1 MSSSRHLNCQDCA
14 FSHCFFLN
22 IENIYQSAR
31 NLFICPL
38 IVMYRP
44 VREANNYQI
53 IFSNYVINIYDA
65 AYLRLGLCFCVL
77 Q

>member
-1 MSSSRHLNCQDCA
+1 MSSSRHLNCQDYACSL
-14 FSHCFFLN
+14 FSLYR
-22 IENIYQSAR
+22 ENIYQSTR

>member
-1 MSSSRHLNCQDCA
+1 
-14 FSHCFFLN
+14 
-22 IENIYQSAR
+22 
-31 NLFICPL
+31 
-38 IVMYRP
+38 MYLP